1 MFVKIDDTG
10 RIYLSTD
17 SEEYIEDGMFE
28 FDFPDDFNINTQ
40 NEYRIVDGEL
50 VHDPLPE
57 SPETQIADLKAKLAE
72 TDYVVIKVYEAMV
85 TESELPDDDVQR
97 YSSII
102 QQRGLWR
109 EQINQLESEVSDIG

>member
-1 MFVKIDDTG
+1 MYVSVDETG
-10 RIYLSTD
+10 RILATTEF
-17 SEEYIEDGMFE
+17 EEYAEGMSE
-28 FDFPDDFNINTQ
+28 FIFPDDFDFGTQ

-109 EQINQLESEVSDIG
+109 EQINQLESEVSNIG